1 MGVRSVGNYGGHSL
15 SLDAGLRTFSWL
27 SLLIPG
33 KIIIFIIFF
42 SVILH
47 LNYIEVIKKQG
58 SKERQW
64 QIS

>member
-15 SLDAGLRTFSWL
+15 SLDAGLGTFSWL

-42 SVILH
+42 SVSLH
-47 LNYIEVIKKQG
+47 LNFIEGI
-58 SKERQW
+58 
-64 QIS
+64 